1 MTEPLNQRTK
11 LKELAGIFLKL
22 GTVSFGGPAAHIAMM
37 EKEVVRK
44 RQWMTHEHFL
54 DLIGAT
60 NLIPGPNSTEM
71 AIHCGYQRAG
81 RMGLWLAGFSFILPA
96 VLITTIFAWFY
107 KQYGAL
113 PAVEPFF
120 YGIKPAVIAIILDAV
135 FKFGKKA
142 LKNWQLSIIG
152 IAVVTGALF
161 GASEI
166 LLILL
171 AGMVGIICLS
181 GFKKTIKV
189 FSPLV
194 LLQVPVAITSYST
207 TKLFWVFL
215 KIGSVLFGSGYVLF
229 AYLDGELV
237 QKLHWLTRQ
246 QLIDAVA
253 VGQFTP
259 GPVLSS
265 ATFIGYQIAGFTG
278 AIVSTIGIFLP
289 SFIFVLLL
297 NPLVSKLRKSKVA
310 SAFLDSV
317 NIASVALMLAV
328 TLQMAHITLIDWKTW
343 VIALV
348 GFACLYG
355 IKNINTVWVVVGG
368 AGLGYLFHFI
378 SQI

>member
-1 MTEPLNQRTK
+1 MTEATTRLTK
-11 LKELAGIFLKL
+11 LKELAGLFLKL

-37 EKEVVRK
+37 EKEIVRK

-54 DLIGAT
+54 DLMGAT

-81 RMGLWLAGFSFILPA
+81 RIGLWLAGFSFILPA
-96 VLITTIFAWFY
+96 AIITTVFAWFY

-120 YGIKPAVIAIILDAV
+120 YGMKPAVIAIILDAV
-135 FKFGKKA
+135 FKFGKKS
-142 LKNWQLSIIG
+142 LKNWQIGLIG
-152 IAVVTGALF
+152 IAVITGALL
-161 GASEI
+161 GASDI
-166 LLILL
+166 LLILI
-171 AGMVGIICLS
+171 AGVTGIILFTGLEKS
-181 GFKKTIKV
+181 MKSF
-189 FSPLV
+189 FPFL
-194 LLQVPVAITSYST
+194 LLQIPATMTSYST

-229 AYLDGELV
+229 AYLDSELV
-237 QKLHWLTRQ
+237 QKLHWLTQQ

-259 GPVLSS
+259 GPVLSA
-265 ATFIGYQIAGFTG
+265 ATFIGYQINGLTG
-278 AIVSTIGIFLP
+278 AIISTVGIFLP

-297 NPLVSKLRKSKVA
+297 NPLIPKIRKSKVA

-328 TLQMAHITLIDWKTW
+328 TVQMAHITLIDWKTW
-343 VIALV
+343 GIAV
-348 GFACLYG
+348 SGFACLYG
-355 IKNINTVWVVVGG
+355 FKNINSVWIIIGG
-368 AGLGYLFHFI
+368 ALTGYLLSFI
-378 SQI
+378 